1 MNIPNDNTL
10 AKKTDKKAL
19 PLAVYRSSRDL
30 AGALERLKSSEKLS
44 LADREIFATNLGRMF
59 SEAARKDAD
68 LNMKRFFL
76 EVFVNLEVAESAY
89 KKRKTFIWLGSD
101 SGGCSSKNLKA
112 QGHHYLQ
119 FLPALESRIFEE
131 LRRKESAAGLDT
143 SKLLSQLIEG
153 SSLDVIEGHQVRFE
167 ESFRV
172 EIDKR
177 FQQCCDGVVNAVDLK
192 WLYEYLSRAKVTALG
207 NNGVLAGFNL
217 QSIPVDADI
226 NEVRWMNCFLGTEEQ
241 SNCAAPC
248 VNLATVISPLS
259 AFGNS
264 LYSGEC
270 EMQVDLSDADLGNE
284 DSIATELLWM
294 LFGSEL
300 AARDDLT
307 KEELEYLDC
316 LKDDRALAR
325 KGEGDFFY
333 KDFPFGIDEDV
344 ESDLF
349 WSLEKKMEQKEDSE
363 LLTRLGVSSLLD
375 FEIRFD
381 AEERRFKPFILWR
394 SDVRPP
400 IGEDVF
406 ERVSNS
412 ERAFHF
418 PRDIELGWC
427 ESYSSIA
434 NFVQPLNRWRGHLYY
449 LGHEGTW
456 DYNVFAFFPRDLI
469 AGINEVQILLMPS
482 EAELW
487 EAFEHPSYEQQG
499 LVEGSEFQTVFS
511 KPDPEFYD
519 LLFATSYNG
528 HKVEGV
534 LPSTGLKGVIAPS
547 GTLASDVL
555 SNLAYAPAESRFDKR
570 LLSDAI
576 NKFDMLRQDKEAGE
590 AGYLTAIEKNL
601 SKL

>member
-1 MNIPNDNTL
+1 MNIPDDNAL
-10 AKKTDKKAL
+10 EKKTDKKAL

-30 AGALERLKSSEKLS
+30 ASALERLKSSEKLS
-44 LADREIFATNLGRMF
+44 LADRETFAKNLGRMF
-59 SEAARKDAD
+59 MEATRKDAD

-131 LRRKESAAGLDT
+131 LERKESAAGLDT

-153 SSLDVIEGHQVRFE
+153 SSLDVIEGHRVRFE

-207 NNGVLAGFNL
+207 NNGALAGFNL
-217 QSIPVDADI
+217 QSIPADADI
-226 NEVRWMNCFLGTEEQ
+226 REVRWMNCFLGTEEQ

-284 DSIATELLWM
+284 DSIATELVWM

-316 LKDDRALAR
+316 LKDDRALA
-325 KGEGDFFY
+325 KEEGDNYLNKDLPFY
-333 KDFPFGIDEDV
+333 IDEEI

-349 WSLEKKMEQKEDSE
+349 CSLEEKMEQKEDSE
-363 LLTRLGVSSLLD
+363 VLSRVGVSSQLD

-381 AEERRFKPFILWR
+381 AEEQRFKPFILWR

-400 IGEDVF
+400 NGESVF
-406 ERVSNS
+406 KRVSNS
-412 ERAFHF
+412 ELPFAS
-418 PRDIELGWC
+418 ESGWD
-427 ESYSSIA
+427 SSLPTID
-434 NFVQPLNRWRGHLYY
+434 NFVQPVNRRRALYY
-449 LGHEGTW
+449 LGHEGQW
-456 DYNVFAFFPRDLI
+456 DHNFFAFFPRDLI
-469 AGINEVQILLMPS
+469 AGINEVQIFLMPS
-482 EAELW
+482 DAELW

-528 HKVEGV
+528 HKVEGS
-534 LPSTGLKGVIAPS
+534 LASTHSTGVIAPG
-547 GTLASDVL
+547 GTLASNVL
-555 SNLAYAPAESRFDKR
+555 SNLAYAPAEWRFDKR
-570 LLSDAI
+570 LLSDAV

-590 AGYLTAIEKNL
+590 SEYLTAIEKNL